1 MFTLFHR
8 QCQNRRTI
16 TKPRELGMRYKNQ
29 PNFILPLHLLFLVCL
44 RLIFCVKC
52 LLLKISWQVSADVDT
67 LHTILLVERHHD
79 VVSMT
84 TRLEENWEELFG
96 TQYDIIAFL
105 YSVVLTKVAQ
115 KPTR

>member
-8 QCQNRRTI
+8 QCQNSRTI

-52 LLLKISWQVSADVDT
+52 LLLKIFWQVSADVDT
-67 LHTILLVERHHD
+67 LHTILSVERHHD
-79 VVSMT
+79 VVSLT

-96 TQYDIIAFL
+96 TQYDIISFL